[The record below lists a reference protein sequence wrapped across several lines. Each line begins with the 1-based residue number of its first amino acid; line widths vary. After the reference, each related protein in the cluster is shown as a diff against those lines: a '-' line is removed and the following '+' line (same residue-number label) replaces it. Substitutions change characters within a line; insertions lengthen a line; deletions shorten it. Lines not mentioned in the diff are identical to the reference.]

1 MNTNISTNNNY
12 KAYFLLTLTALFW
25 QENFL
30 LSVYFE
36 FNSNIMI

>member
-25 QENFL
+25 Q
-30 LSVYFE
+30 
-36 FNSNIMI
+36 